1 MSYFNKWFGIYEDLD
16 KSFCY
21 FLGMKFHF
29 MFKKEREK
37 KKYEY
42 LINELKN
49 FKYEILQGVQRSI
62 NTAFLHQR
70 TFGEFKN
77 KYYGKSVVLVGAG
90 PTLNYF
96 EPIEDAVYVGV
107 NRTFLYKDISFDYLF
122 AIDKVGLETASDS
135 YYEGFFNYTG
145 NNCIKFIGDQNLGK
159 NWQIPESKLI
169 GKNIR
174 RYKSTSNFTPDK
186 FTLDIESEP
195 LGNFWT
201 VAMQAMQFILY
212 TNPAKVYLVGMDCN
226 INSAGHF
233 TGKIPNVSTRG
244 SNVQKSDENNII
256 NWRELKNFA
265 NIYYPDTE
273 IISVNPVGLKG
284 VFKDIYTDKFLDYKK
299 GLENV
304 N

>member
-226 INSAGHF
+226 IHSAGHF

-284 VFKDIYTDKFLDYKK
+284 VFKDIYTNKFLDYKK

>member
-226 INSAGHF
+226 IHSAGHF

-273 IISVNPVGLKG
+273 IISVNPVGLTG